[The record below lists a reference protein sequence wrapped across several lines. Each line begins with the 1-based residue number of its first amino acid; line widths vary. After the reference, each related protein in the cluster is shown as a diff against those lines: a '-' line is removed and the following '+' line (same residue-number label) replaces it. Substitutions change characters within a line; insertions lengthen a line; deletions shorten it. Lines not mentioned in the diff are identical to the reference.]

1 MPKVT
6 LRKVVKSE
14 LPFKF
19 DGDSDDDYFENKGD
33 DDGHESSIV
42 DRPQEANHY
51 LVNNYDDEEV
61 PVMLEVQVSPT
72 NPID

>member
-19 DGDSDDDYFENKGD
+19 DGDSDDDYFEN
-33 DDGHESSIV
+33 H
-42 DRPQEANHY
+42 
-51 LVNNYDDEEV
+51 
-61 PVMLEVQVSPT
+61 
-72 NPID
+72 